1 MHFFVSLIQAISN
14 RATPNQLTV
23 PEVSN
28 LAEQPLNWGD
38 DDKPELI
45 QAKKK
50 TENIEKGF

>member
-1 MHFFVSLIQAISN
+1 MHFFVSLTQAISN

-23 PEVSN
+23 PEVAN

-38 DDKPELI
+38 DDQPELI

-50 TENIEKGF
+50 TANIEKGF